1 MVGINI
7 LKKKMGKVEKG
18 VAIGIGEDTAGVPL
32 VKVRIWERLISTKL
46 CLEILVSKRSQ
57 AD

>member
-1 MVGINI
+1 MSKG
-7 LKKKMGKVEKG
+7 EKG

-46 CLEILVSKRSQ
+46 CLEIIVSKRSQ